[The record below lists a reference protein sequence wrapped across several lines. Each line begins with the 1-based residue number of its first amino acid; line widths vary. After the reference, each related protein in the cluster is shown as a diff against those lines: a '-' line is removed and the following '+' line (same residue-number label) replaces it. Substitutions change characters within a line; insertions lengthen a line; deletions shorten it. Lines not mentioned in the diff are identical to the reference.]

1 MEVIEMK
8 IVNEK
13 QYLELLL
20 KYKMRIVTVYED
32 YAVVKLLEKIHF

>member
-1 MEVIEMK
+1 MK

-32 YAVVKLLEKIHF
+32 HAVVKLLGKIHF